1 MRHLKFNEAIREGS
15 AQLMETH
22 PEVSIIGLG
31 VPTKAGVFGTTSG
44 LVDRFGR
51 DRVIDTP
58 ASENGITGAAVGMA
72 ISGLRPIVVHHRLDF
87 ALLSIDPLVNQAA
100 KWHYMYGGSTSCPL
114 TVRALIGRGWG
125 QGPQHSQSLQSWF
138 AHIPGL
144 KVIMPTTP
152 EDAKSLLV
160 AAVLDPSPVLVLEH
174 RWLYDISG
182 PVSLD
187 MTPGELGKAAITRS
201 GNDLTLVSSS
211 YQTLECLRAAE
222 ILSDMGADVEVIDL
236 RSINPLD
243 SSTVLQSVGRTGRLI
258 VVDGAHRSC
267 GVAGEILARV
277 AEAGV
282 SLSKPPIR
290 LTFPDA
296 PTPTTPALANLY
308 YPRTIDI
315 LHASATLLDLPA
327 DFKDPD
333 EGRSLDQPNPQFT
346 GPY

>member
-1 MRHLKFNEAIREGS
+1 MEA
-15 AQLMETH
+15 H

-44 LVDRFGR
+44 LVDRFGKE
-51 DRVIDTP
+51 RVIDTP

-125 QGPQHSQSLQSWF
+125 QGPQHSQSLQAWF

-152 EDAKSLLV
+152 TDAKSLLV
-160 AAVLDPSPVLVLEH
+160 AAVLDPAPVLILEH

-182 PVSLD
+182 PVPLEMAPSN
-187 MTPGELGKAAITRS
+187 LGKAAITRPGS
-201 GNDLTLVSSS
+201 DLTLVSSS
-211 YQTLECLRAAE
+211 YETLECLRAAE
-222 ILSDMGADVEVIDL
+222 ILSSVGVEVEVIDL

-243 SSTVLQSVGRTGRLI
+243 SGTICESVGRTGRLI
-258 VVDGAHRSC
+258 VVDGAHRTC

-277 AEAGV
+277 VEAG
-282 SLSKPPIR
+282 LAMSKPPIR

-308 YPRTIDI
+308 YPRTIDV
-315 LHASATLLDLPA
+315 LQSCARLLDLPN
-327 DFKDPD
+327 DFEDPD
-333 EGRSLDQPNPQFT
+333 AGRSLDQPNPDFT

>member
-1 MRHLKFNEAIREGS
+1 MEA
-15 AQLMETH
+15 H

-31 VPTKAGVFGTTSG
+31 VPTKAGVFGTTAG
-44 LVDRFGR
+44 LVDRFGKE
-51 DRVIDTP
+51 RVIDTP

-125 QGPQHSQSLQSWF
+125 QGPQHSQSLQAWF

-152 EDAKSLLV
+152 ADAKSLLV
-160 AAVLDPSPVLVLEH
+160 AAVLDPAPVLILEH

-182 PVSLD
+182 PVPLEMAPSN
-187 MTPGELGKAAITRS
+187 LGKAAITRPGS
-201 GNDLTLVSSS
+201 DLTLVSSS
-211 YQTLECLRAAE
+211 YETLECLRAAE
-222 ILSDMGADVEVIDL
+222 ILSSVGVEVEVIDL

-243 SSTVLQSVGRTGRLI
+243 SGTICESVGRTGRLI
-258 VVDGAHRSC
+258 VVDGAHRTC

-277 AEAGV
+277 VEEGLAM
-282 SLSKPPIR
+282 SKPPIR

-315 LHASATLLDLPA
+315 LQSCARLLDLHH
-327 DFKDPD
+327 DFEDPD
-333 EGRSLDQPNPQFT
+333 AGRSLDQPNPDFT

>member
-1 MRHLKFNEAIREGS
+1 MEA
-15 AQLMETH
+15 H

-31 VPTKAGVFGTTSG
+31 VPTKAGVFGTTAG
-44 LVDRFGR
+44 LVDRFGKE
-51 DRVIDTP
+51 RVIDTP

-125 QGPQHSQSLQSWF
+125 QGPQHSQSLQAWF

-152 EDAKSLLV
+152 ADAKSLLV
-160 AAVLDPSPVLVLEH
+160 AAVLDPAPVLILEH

-182 PVSLD
+182 PVPLEMAPSNL
-187 MTPGELGKAAITRS
+187 GEAAITRPGS
-201 GNDLTLVSSS
+201 DLTLVSSS
-211 YQTLECLRAAE
+211 YETLECLRAAE
-222 ILSDMGADVEVIDL
+222 ILSSVGVEVEVIDL

-243 SSTVLQSVGRTGRLI
+243 SGTICESVCRTGRLI
-258 VVDGAHRSC
+258 VVDGAHRTC

-277 AEAGV
+277 VEAG
-282 SLSKPPIR
+282 LAMSKPPIR

-315 LHASATLLDLPA
+315 LQACARLLDLPN
-327 DFKDPD
+327 DFEDPD
-333 EGRSLDQPNPQFT
+333 AGRSLDQPNPDFT

>member
-1 MRHLKFNEAIREGS
+1 MEA
-15 AQLMETH
+15 H

-44 LVDRFGR
+44 LVDRFGKE
-51 DRVIDTP
+51 RVIDTP

-125 QGPQHSQSLQSWF
+125 QGPQHSQSLQAWF

-152 EDAKSLLV
+152 MDAKSLLV
-160 AAVLDPSPVLVLEH
+160 AAVLDPAPVLILEH

-182 PVSLD
+182 PVPLEMAPSN
-187 MTPGELGKAAITRS
+187 LGKAAITRPGS
-201 GNDLTLVSSS
+201 DLTLVSSS
-211 YQTLECLRAAE
+211 YETLECLRAAE
-222 ILSDMGADVEVIDL
+222 ILSSVGVEVEVIDL

-243 SSTVLQSVGRTGRLI
+243 SGTICESVGRTGRLI
-258 VVDGAHRSC
+258 VVDGAHRTC

-277 AEAGV
+277 VEAG
-282 SLSKPPIR
+282 LAMSKPPIR

-308 YPRTIDI
+308 YPRTIDV
-315 LHASATLLDLPA
+315 LQSCARLLDLPN
-327 DFKDPD
+327 DFEDPD
-333 EGRSLDQPNPQFT
+333 AGRSLDQPNPDFT